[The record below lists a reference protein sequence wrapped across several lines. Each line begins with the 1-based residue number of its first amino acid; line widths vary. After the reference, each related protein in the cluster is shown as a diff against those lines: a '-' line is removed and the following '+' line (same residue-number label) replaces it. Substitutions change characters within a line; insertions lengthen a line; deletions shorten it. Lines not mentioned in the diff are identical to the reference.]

1 MAVMGLFRSS
11 FMEASLRCGGR
22 AVTYDGLLVA
32 GLDLSSA
39 LWIIADIFGD
49 VLSAPGICAL

>member
-1 MAVMGLFRSS
+1 
-11 FMEASLRCGGR
+11 MEASLRCGGR
-22 AVTYDGLLVA
+22 AVTYDGLLAA

-49 VLSAPGICAL
+49 VLSTGGTCAL

>member
-11 FMEASLRCGGR
+11 LVEVSLRCGGG
-22 AVTYDGLLVA
+22 AVTYDGLSAA

-49 VLSAPGICAL
+49 VLSTRGI

>member
-1 MAVMGLFRSS
+1 
-11 FMEASLRCGGR
+11 MEASLRCGDR
-22 AVTYDGLLVA
+22 AVTYDGLLAA

-49 VLSAPGICAL
+49 VLSTGGTCAL